1 MAGYMIKLN
10 GYSYEGEYV
19 AAADL
24 LNGALVNIASNKA
37 TAIATAKD
45 MKFRVVALEGPYGM
59 SGLKLVVEE
68 QGDDEVFLVE
78 NLPEGEA
85 AYDETTYGPASGEYV
100 RMHRLLAGEE
110 FYVSSAIIDP
120 TGYSVGE
127 WLYAGEDEQ
136 QTASMT
142 VAKTI
147 TKVVD
152 TSETTDV
159 TGESLATF
167 VLAEGD
173 VIHYSVTVTNTG
185 DLALAAISVT
195 DPMKGETPGDVA
207 TLAKDATSS
216 AIVYTHA
223 VTGAEAGTVVSN
235 TATAVCAH
243 PRRPGVNITATKTA
257 TIGALAGE

>member
-24 LNGALVNIASNKA
+24 LNGALVNIASNEA
-37 TAIATAKD
+37 TALSASKD
-45 MKFRVVALEGPYGM
+45 MKFRILALEGPYGM

-85 AYDETTYGPASGEYV
+85 AYDETTYGPASGEHV

-152 TSETTDV
+152 TSETADI

-167 VLAEGD
+167 VLAETD

-195 DPMKGETPGDVA
+195 DPMKGETPGTVS

-216 AIVYTHA
+216 AITYTHV
-223 VTGAEAGTVVSN
+223 VTAEEAGTVVSN